1 MRRRVHSAL
10 SERLS
15 GRIYAILSYIGGIYL
30 NDIREKDAIPSYSM
44 VDREK
49 QKAALSKALEL
60 AKNLDWVDDTAH
72 LNEFEISDKKADR
85 LRLDIFNG
93 IFGRLPYVEVCTER
107 FPDAAY
113 TASEYLDDIYGIVW
127 EGVLKHRPLE
137 NFERALQ
144 TAFLESIISTSTATA
159 PIGSFKASNS
169 LQNAEEV
176 AGFSSIPPIYT
187 NQTKIAAYYF
197 DLLMRTKDM
206 LKKAIS
212 TAPEADRSHYD
223 LLIYRINKATEI
235 E

>member
-107 FPDAAY
+107 FPGAAY

-137 NFERALQ
+137 NFE
-144 TAFLESIISTSTATA
+144 STTDSVS
-159 PIGSFKASNS
+159 GK
-169 LQNAEEV
+169 
-176 AGFSSIPPIYT
+176 
-187 NQTKIAAYYF
+187 YYF
-197 DLLMRTKDM
+197 NIDSNC
-206 LKKAIS
+206 A
-212 TAPEADRSHYD
+212 YW
-223 LLIYRINKATEI
+223 
-235 E
+235 